1 MLNIAY
7 EVITQPIK
15 YLSLNYLE
23 SKYPSTNGSNDQF
36 KIIQERIKILGVANT
51 LNVIAEVAFM
61 TCVVAP
67 VVEELWFRGAIQFG
81 ATWITGS
88 EKLGI
93 LTSTVLFAM
102 GHYKT
107 TKNPLAFVFQVADCY
122 FIYNPA
128 RASGGLLT
136 SMAAHSFHN
145 LSRILPFFIQVYF
158 NKNE

>member
-1 MLNIAY
+1 MFNIAY

-15 YLSLNYLE
+15 YLSLNYVE
-23 SKYPSTNGSNDQF
+23 SKYPSTNGYIDPF
-36 KIIQERIKILGVANT
+36 KMNQERIKVLGVANT
-51 LNVIAEVAFM
+51 LNVLAEAAFL

-67 VVEELWFRGAIQFG
+67 VAEELIFRGAIQFG

-88 EKLGI
+88 EQLGI
-93 LTSTVLFAM
+93 LISTVLFAQD
-102 GHYKT
+102 HCKT
-107 TKNPLAFVFQVADCY
+107 NKNPLAFVFPLADCY
-122 FIYNPA
+122 FIFNPA
-128 RASGGLLT
+128 RASGGLLA